1 MSTFSAPA
9 AAASCAALSQQA
21 QSTAFAID
29 ALLLHNNT
37 PDAPASQRLAFLS
50 TKLQQF
56 HQHAEQLGD
65 CLAASPSI
73 ASDKLQ
79 TVLARALPECKK
91 ASTIVTDQVKR
102 VSAADLP
109 VQAVDLAAVSAY
121 EELLVAFSRVFIFAT
136 QILAIEERAELESYL
151 EHDDGQQLLAKADS
165 AYQGVVSSAGLLLEV
180 N

>member
-1 MSTFSAPA
+1 MSAFSATA

-29 ALLLHNNT
+29 ALLLHNT
-37 PDAPASQRLAFLS
+37 PEAPASQRLAFLS

-65 CLAASPSI
+65 CLVASPSI

-79 TVLARALPECKK
+79 TVLARVLPECEK
-91 ASTIVTDQVKR
+91 ASAIVTDQVKR

-121 EELLVAFSRVFIFAT
+121 EELLVTFSRVFIFAT
-136 QILAIEERAELESYL
+136 QILAIEERADLESYL

-165 AYQGVVSSAGLLLEV
+165 AYHGVVSSTGLLLEV
-180 N
+180 